1 MRRLA
6 VVLSLLAAPALG
18 QGLIPKGQGDAALAT
33 ALTRPG
39 LIVDGVSTWAVDW
52 DRAAPM
58 DLLVQTVYA
67 SASGGNA
74 TNLEYR
80 IVTPATGGPIL
91 GATFDLPG
99 NGIKEVYDHPQG
111 ALLVQFQYRSGDPR
125 CCPSGLVNTILSRGV
140 P

>member
-6 VVLSLLAAPALG
+6 VVLGLLAAPALG
-18 QGLIPKGQGDAALAT
+18 QGLIPKGQGDAALTT

-74 TNLEYR
+74 TDLEYR
-80 IVTPATGGPIL
+80 IVTPAPGGPIL